1 MQKPEEPF
9 PLTQEL
15 RQLAVDT
22 LAGIIETGTTA
33 EQIEACRV
41 LVEMDAINIQASE
54 GTSWLGKPSN
64 N

>member
-15 RQLAVDT
+15 RQQAIDT
-22 LAGIIETGTTA
+22 LASIIETGTPM

-41 LVEMDAINIQASE
+41 LVEMDALNMQSDSS
-54 GTSWLGKPSN
+54 GWLGKSSN